1 MAQSVEEV
9 SAQLGEMMKQF
20 AGFQK
25 MLQSMMDSLDTI
37 GTWQATAD
45 TAFDDLREKAR
56 GMATSLDEVTKQV
69 ELAASCV
76 DKIEARLTTIAMP
89 PPIHPTPPLG
99 NLDLNAAPGSS
110 SGSCDGRGAGQGPR
124 RGLRWASRT
133 PAVGHE

>member
-56 GMATSLDEVTKQV
+56 GMATSLDEVT
-69 ELAASCV
+69 
-76 DKIEARLTTIAMP
+76 RW
-89 PPIHPTPPLG
+89 
-99 NLDLNAAPGSS
+99 SS
-110 SGSCDGRGAGQGPR
+110 RRRAWIKLR
-124 RGLRWASRT
+124 RG
-133 PAVGHE
+133 